1 MQENIEPNTNKG
13 VEQTNNPE
21 SITNPETN
29 ANPLYINWDDYF
41 ATFALMTSLRSK
53 DPDRK
58 VGAVIVSKD
67 NRILSTGYNG
77 APLGISD
84 EEMPW
89 TKVGDTLKTKY
100 AYVVHAELNAILG
113 YNNDKSLL
121 KGAKIYTTL
130 FPCNECMKAIIQSGI
145 TEVVYLDNHNFA
157 KDTYTGA
164 RYMINIHN
172 KNNNVPKITLRA
184 YTITAEAKNLMIN
197 AILENRTIVPNKKVE
212 EYDETMKLSLKNN
225 RNK

>member
-1 MQENIEPNTNKG
+1 MSENMKFI
-13 VEQTNNPE
+13 NNPD
-21 SITNPETN
+21 SNI
-29 ANPLYINWDDYF
+29 NPLYINWDDYF

-58 VGAVIVSKD
+58 VGAVVVSKD

-77 APLGISD
+77 APIGITDS
-84 EEMPW
+84 EMPW
-89 TKVGDTLKTKY
+89 TKVGTFLETKY
-100 AYVVHAELNAILG
+100 AYVVHAEANAILG

-145 TEVVYLDNHNFA
+145 TEIIYLDNHNFA

-164 RYMINIHN
+164 RYMVNIHN
-172 KNNNVPKITLRA
+172 KNNNVPKIILRP
-184 YTITAEAKNLMIN
+184 YSVTPEAKNLIIS
-197 AILENRTIVPNKKVE
+197 AILENRTIIPEEKID
-212 EYDETMKLSLKNN
+212 EYDESQKLSLKNTPHQ
-225 RNK
+225 